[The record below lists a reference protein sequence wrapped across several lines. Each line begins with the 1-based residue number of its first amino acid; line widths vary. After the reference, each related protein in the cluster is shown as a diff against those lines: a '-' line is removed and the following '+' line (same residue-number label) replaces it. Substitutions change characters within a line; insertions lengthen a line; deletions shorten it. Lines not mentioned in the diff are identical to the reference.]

1 MSSELWKYCGTQQEK
16 EFLLSLNLLPS
27 GIRERMSG
35 EAQLAL
41 LYSLSNHIQRHYRE
55 TRIPKKGGGSRRLL
69 VPDGLLKGVQ
79 RNILHHC
86 LDGRSISAHACAY
99 RRGRSPIDNAAPHA
113 GGEKGR
119 LLLKLDIRNF
129 FDSILFPRVYGAA
142 FPESLF
148 PPAAAGLL
156 THLCCCY
163 DRLPQGAP
171 TSPAIS
177 NLVMRPFDDYI
188 GKWCEARQI
197 TYTRYCDDLA
207 FSGLFDAGEVY
218 RKVRGMLEAMGFTLN
233 PRKTVVANQG
243 MRQTVTGLVVNE
255 RVRTSAQYRRKI
267 RQEIYYCLRYGVREH
282 LKAVGSLSGKETEAE
297 AATKEQAFLQSLF
310 GRIAYVLQT
319 EPENQEFLEYRDG
332 CRSMLLEKERG

>member
-1 MSSELWKYCGTQQEK
+1 MSSKLWKYCGTQQEK

-27 GIRERMSG
+27 GMRERMSG

-41 LYSLSNHIQRHYRE
+41 LYSLSNRTERHYRE

-86 LDGRSISAHACAY
+86 LDGRSISAYACAY

-113 GGEKGR
+113 GGDKDK

-163 DRLPQGAP
+163 DRLPQGGA
-171 TSPAIS
+171 
-177 NLVMRPFDDYI
+177 
-188 GKWCEARQI
+188 
-197 TYTRYCDDLA
+197 
-207 FSGLFDAGEVY
+207 
-218 RKVRGMLEAMGFTLN
+218 
-233 PRKTVVANQG
+233 
-243 MRQTVTGLVVNE
+243 
-255 RVRTSAQYRRKI
+255 
-267 RQEIYYCLRYGVREH
+267 H
-282 LKAVGSLSGKETEAE
+282 LSGHFQSGDEA
-297 AATKEQAFLQSLF
+297 L
-310 GRIAYVLQT
+310 
-319 EPENQEFLEYRDG
+319 
-332 CRSMLLEKERG
+332 